1 MSRKWLL
8 ASVMPALLIG
18 VPLALLLIS
27 ELGSLGRLE
36 LAAEQEFEQA
46 GVRVA
51 EELAR
56 EIRRQLSTDHVSLL
70 YEIPIRAIQLSD
82 LAAMRGILD
91 DTLIPPS
98 VLGTFFVG
106 LGDDRDTA
114 VASWPQESSILFY
127 RHPLTGAVPTSGGC
141 PTVR

>member
-51 EELAR
+51 EELA
-56 EIRRQLSTDHVSLL
+56 
-70 YEIPIRAIQLSD
+70 
-82 LAAMRGILD
+82 
-91 DTLIPPS
+91 
-98 VLGTFFVG
+98 
-106 LGDDRDTA
+106 
-114 VASWPQESSILFY
+114 
-127 RHPLTGAVPTSGGC
+127 
-141 PTVR
+141 